1 MMVSTSLHGWC
12 ATLMATQVSERAT
25 APTKQSSSMSEPVY
39 GAFGFETDIAV
50 DPADIPET
58 MTRPQLEWWILFTI
72 AVAGKTAKQIEKKM
86 RAFFDPGP
94 MCKWNPPFDTPFK
107 IVQFYIRQG
116 HLARELRRVKI

>member
-1 MMVSTSLHGWC
+1 MMGCSNLHGWC
-12 ATLMATQVSERAT
+12 ATLMATQVKEPLAVD
-25 APTKQSSSMSEPVY
+25 TKLSSSTFDVS
-39 GAFGFETDIAV
+39 AV

-86 RAFFDPGP
+86 RAFFDPGL

-107 IVQFYIRQG
+107 IVQLYIRQG
-116 HLARELRRVKI
+116 HLARELRRVKIGKYRLLNA